1 MRVSLKKNGKDPQI
15 AISTNKIHYKE
26 LKIVGSHGSKMR
38 HVIKAAKLIINKKIN
53 LNNMISHR
61 FNLKNAS
68 LAFNKLKA
76 GKGLKIIIKP

>member
-1 MRVSLKKNGKDPQI
+1 
-15 AISTNKIHYKE
+15 
-26 LKIVGSHGSKMR
+26 MR

-53 LNNMISHR
+53 LNNMISHK

-68 LAFNKLKA
+68 LAFRKLKA

>member
-1 MRVSLKKNGKDPQI
+1 
-15 AISTNKIHYKE
+15 
-26 LKIVGSHGSKMR
+26 MR

-53 LNNMISHR
+53 LNNMISHK

-68 LAFNKLKA
+68 LAFSKLKA